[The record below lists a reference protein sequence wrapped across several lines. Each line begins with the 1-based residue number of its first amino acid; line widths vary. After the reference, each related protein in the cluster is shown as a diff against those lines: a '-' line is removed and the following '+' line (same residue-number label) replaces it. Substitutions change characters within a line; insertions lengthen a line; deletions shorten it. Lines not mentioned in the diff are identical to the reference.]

1 MEPAETKIKDEQV
14 QAEPA
19 TLLVLFIGID
29 PSPDHFE
36 IVPFDIVVSRS
47 QEAASF
53 DGNPRLDFVGDQD
66 VSGHGM
72 SPYNLVHLNNLG
84 LAQMICWKGDEATA
98 SELLLRRYVE
108 RCQAGIRMSSLP
120 CTVSPYADRHY
131 VDEYEITFND

>member
-1 MEPAETKIKDEQV
+1 METAETKIKDEQV

-29 PSPDHFE
+29 PYPEHFV
-36 IVPFDIVVSRS
+36 IVPFDIVVRRKPDRS
-47 QEAASF
+47 FSEM
-53 DGNPRLDFVGDQD
+53 LDFVGDQD
-66 VSGHGM
+66 VSGHGI
-72 SPYNLVHLNNLG
+72 SVYSLIHLNNLG

-131 VDEYEITFND
+131 VDEYEIAFND